1 MGKGNDRCALE
12 EVMTAAE
19 AAEKWGLNART
30 VQQSCTGYKG
40 ALPRFTEEEARKAGR
55 IWLVTKA
62 GMERLYGPEEKNP
75 KSLLTKCE
83 IRTII

>member
-1 MGKGNDRCALE
+1 MGKRNDQGVLE

-30 VQQSCTGYKG
+30 IQQSCTGYKG
-40 ALPRFTEEEARKAGR
+40 APPRFAENEARKAGR

-62 GMERLYGPEEKNP
+62 GMERLYGPEVK
-75 KSLLTKCE
+75 KS
-83 IRTII
+83 